1 MTTPLPPADL
11 EERRPLVSIAVV
23 PCMIHI
29 IVKDWYALNWYARV
43 FVQIEGVYNIG

>member
-29 IVKDWYALNWYARV
+29 IVKDRIDTRV
-43 FVQIEGVYNIG
+43 YLFKSRAFII